1 MKFSIRLA
9 AALWWLFF
17 SLTAAAQTAKHA
29 VPIIINDTTSNIAVA
44 NPAGKANP
52 NDQLDLIDVG
62 RNVFHRGVGKRADT
76 GEIKS
81 KKLRISVVPAAG
93 YTLQTGFAGLLAG
106 NAAFYTNADA
116 NTSTILS
123 SLTYTVRDQI
133 IFPVQTSIWTKDNKY
148 NVIVDWRYLYFPS
161 YTYGL
166 GGYTSL
172 SDGYLITY
180 STIHLHQAVLRKL
193 RENMYVGVGYNLDY
207 YWDIK
212 ELNPPGNKVTDFER
226 YGFDGTEFASG
237 FTFNYLYDSRDN
249 PINAG
254 KGNFVNVIY
263 RPNLTI
269 FGNTATWRSLVID
282 LRKYIKF
289 PASSNNVLALWSYEW
304 LTLSGKAPYLMLPNT
319 GGDPYSN
326 TGRGYIQGRFR
337 GNNMAYLEGEYRF
350 RLTNNGLLG
359 GVVFAN
365 AESFTE
371 QTSNR
376 FETIAPGWGAGLRIK
391 FNKFS
396 RTNVA
401 LDYGFGLG
409 GSGGL
414 FVNIGE
420 VF

>member
-1 MKFSIRLA
+1 M
-9 AALWWLFF
+9 
-17 SLTAAAQTAKHA
+17 AQTEKHA
-29 VPIIINDTTSNIAVA
+29 LPIVITDSAAKNNSI
-44 NPAGKANP
+44 NPANTASQYNSE
-52 NDQLDLIDVG
+52 LDLIDVG
-62 RNVFHRGVGKRADT
+62 RNVFHKGAGKRADT
-76 GEIKS
+76 GAVKS
-81 KKLRISVVPAAG
+81 TKLRISIVPAAG

-106 NAAFYTNADA
+106 NAAFYTNTNADA
-116 NTSTILS
+116 NASTILTS
-123 SLTYTVRDQI
+123 FTYTVRNQI
-133 IFPVQTSIWTKDNKY
+133 ILPFQTSIWTKENKY
-148 NVIVDWRYLYFPS
+148 NIIIDWRYLYFPS

-166 GGYTSL
+166 GGYTTL
-172 SDGYLITY
+172 SDGYLIDY

-193 RENMYVGVGYNLDY
+193 RNDMYVGVGYNLDY
-207 YWDIK
+207 YWDIH
-212 ELNPPGNKVTDFER
+212 EIDPPGNKVTDFET
-226 YGFDGTEFASG
+226 YGFTKTEFASG
-237 FTFNYLYDSRDN
+237 FTFNYLYDSRNN
-249 PINAG
+249 PINATS
-254 KGNFVNVIY
+254 GNFVNVIY

-282 LRKYIKF
+282 LRKYITF
-289 PASSNNVLALWSYEW
+289 PASSQNVLAFWSYEW
-304 LTLSGKAPYLMLPNT
+304 LTVSGKPPYLMLPNT

-337 GNNMAYLEGEYRF
+337 GNNMVYGEGEYRF

-371 QTSNR
+371 QVSNR
-376 FETIAPGWGAGLRIK
+376 FETIAPGWGAGIRLK

-401 LDYGFGLG
+401 LDYGFGVG

>member
-1 MKFSIRLA
+1 MKITLQLA
-9 AALWWLFF
+9 TILLWLF
-17 SLTAAAQTAKHA
+17 SSVTGLAQADSSATPVADSAAGSSVLQNKYNNELD
-29 VPIIINDTTSNIAVA
+29 IIDIVRNIAHK
-44 NPAGKANP
+44 G
-52 NDQLDLIDVG
+52 I
-62 RNVFHRGVGKRADT
+62 GKRVDT
-76 GEIKS
+76 GDIKS
-81 KKLRISVVPAAG
+81 KKLRVSVVPAAG

-106 NAAFYTNADA
+106 NATFYTHPDA

-123 SLTYTVRDQI
+123 SLTYTVHNQI
-133 IFPVQTSIWTKDNKY
+133 ILPVQTNLWTKGNKY
-148 NVIVDWRYLYFPS
+148 NISIDWRFLYFPS

-166 GGYTSL
+166 GGHTSL

-180 STIHLHQAVLRKL
+180 STIHLHQAVLRKVA
-193 RENMYVGVGYNLDY
+193 ENVYAGIGYNLDY

-212 ELNPPGNKVTDFER
+212 ELNPPNNHTDFKN
-226 YGFDGTEFASG
+226 YGDSATEFASG
-237 FTFNYLYDSRDN
+237 FTFNFLYDTRSN
-249 PINAG
+249 PVNAQH
-254 KGNFVNVIY
+254 GNFVNVVY
-263 RPNLTI
+263 RPNLII
-269 FGNTATWRSLVID
+269 FGNTNTWRSLTID
-282 LRKYIKF
+282 LRKYIPF
-289 PASSNNVLALWSYEW
+289 PANSNNVLAFWNYEW
-304 LTLSGKAPYLMLPNT
+304 LTLSGKPPYLMLPNT

-337 GNNMAYLEGEYRF
+337 GENMVYLEGEYRF

-365 AESFTE
+365 AQSFTE
-371 QTSNR
+371 EASSR
-376 FETIAPGWGAGLRIK
+376 FETVAPGWGAGLRIR

-409 GSGGL
+409 GSSGL

>member
-1 MKFSIRLA
+1 M
-9 AALWWLFF
+9 
-17 SLTAAAQTAKHA
+17 AQAIKHA
-29 VPIIINDTTSNIAVA
+29 VPIIINDSTSNIANT
-44 NPAGKANP
+44 NPLKQTNY

-62 RNVFHRGVGKRADT
+62 RNIFHKGLGKRVDT
-76 GEIKS
+76 GEIRS
-81 KKLRISVVPAAG
+81 RKLRISVVPAAG
-93 YTLQTGFAGLLAG
+93 YTLQTGFAALLAG
-106 NAAFYTNADA
+106 NAAFYTNTDA
-116 NTSTILS
+116 NTSTILT
-123 SLTYTVRDQI
+123 SLTYTVKDQI
-133 IFPVQTSIWTKDNKY
+133 ILPFQTSIWTKGNKY
-148 NVIVDWRYLYFPS
+148 NIIVDWRYLYFPS

-172 SDGYLITY
+172 SNGYLITY
-180 STIHLHQAVLRKL
+180 STIHLHQAVLRKI
-193 RENMYVGVGYNLDY
+193 RENMYAGVGYNLDY
-207 YWDIK
+207 YWNIK
-212 ELNPPGNKVTDFER
+212 ELNPPGNKVTDFEK
-226 YGFDGTEFASG
+226 YGFDEAEFASG

-249 PINAG
+249 PINAE

-269 FGNTATWRSLVID
+269 FGNTATWRSLAID
-282 LRKYIKF
+282 LRKYIRF
-289 PASSNNVLALWSYEW
+289 PANSNNVLAFWSYEW

-337 GNNMAYLEGEYRF
+337 GDNMAYLEGEYRF
-350 RLTNNGLLG
+350 RITNNGLLG

-371 QTSNR
+371 QESSK
-376 FETIAPGWGAGLRIK
+376 FETIAPGWGAGIRLK

-401 LDYGFGLG
+401 LDYGFGVG